1 MQARMKSPAMIVPDA
16 MQPLI
21 ALGVAA
27 KSAVPSRTMWL
38 VLIQPSQINGYG
50 WCVDH
55 HSREAKKEGQSD
67 ERLYAIAAWRD
78 TAFFTAPE
86 RAALALA
93 ESTTRMSDRSDP
105 VPDQVWNEAK
115 RHYDEPTLAGLI
127 MNIAIVNMWNRVN
140 VATRQLAGDLK

>member
-1 MQARMKSPAMIVPDA
+1 MKSPAMVVPDA

-27 KSAVPSRTMWL
+27 KKAVPSATMWL
-38 VLIQPSQINGYG
+38 VLIRSSQINGCG

-55 HSREAKKEGQSD
+55 HSREAKKEGESD

-78 TAFFTAPE
+78 TAFFSAPE

-93 ESTTRMSDRSDP
+93 EATTRISDRSDP
-105 VPDQVWNEAK
+105 VPDDVWNEAK
-115 RHYDEPTLAGLI
+115 RHYDEPMLAGLV
-127 MNIAIVNMWNRVN
+127 MNIAVVNLWNRVN
-140 VATRQLAGDLK
+140 VATRQLAGIPK